1 MKKQNC
7 NSVMRF
13 HDKRLKERV
22 EASIKDG
29 VLDVAYL
36 LGITDKVDVSGA
48 TNPIVNRK
56 LKEVLRC
63 SKDKYIDGNK
73 YPSNRLREVEVT
85 YKENNEIME
94 LHFNGWAFELAY
106 VLGKRYPKALI
117 GVTNNDVVKEK
128 PEIVEEKISKHLE
141 GLTGYTDEYVE
152 EVREAVAN
160 KIVKANLSVR
170 GNKMTYVNVYD
181 LGMEFAYK
189 GDYEYAINLLK
200 IMCIGK
206 DKHALCNTGVCYER
220 LHDYRIAAK
229 YYSKCDEFIAKENLL
244 NLYKRKYIKLN
255 KDKYI
260 DTCYELIGEGSNLG
274 YWNLSIMFSDG
285 IGVEVNYD
293 TAIDYIERGIR
304 KFGPNNVMDFE
315 LAYLLDTRNKCKA
328 DLERSHT
335 LYKRLQFCNEDMKSK
350 AITLHNLGVQYL
362 YGKGCDKNVR
372 SAIKVFERSKDL
384 NYLPA
389 VERLIGIYKNEKG
402 YINAD
407 KEKEY
412 TELWKRMK
420 ANKH

>member
-7 NSVMRF
+7 NSVMCF
-13 HDKRLKERV
+13 FDKHLKERAK
-22 EASIKDG
+22 ASIKDG
-29 VLDVAYL
+29 LLDVAYL
-36 LGITDKVDVSGA
+36 LGITDKVDVSGT
-48 TNPIVNRK
+48 TNPTINRK

-85 YKENNEIME
+85 YKENNEVME

-106 VLGKRYPKALI
+106 VLGKRFPKALI
-117 GVTNNDVVKEK
+117 TAANYDVVKEK
-128 PEIVEEKISKHLE
+128 PEVIEEKISKHLK

-152 EVREAVAN
+152 EVKEAVTYKN
-160 KIVKANLSVR
+160 IRANLCVR

-189 GDYEYAINLLK
+189 SEYEYAINLLK

-220 LHDYRIAAK
+220 LHDYHIAAK
-229 YYSKCDEFIAKENLL
+229 YYNKSDEFIAKENLL
-244 NLYKRKYIKLN
+244 NLYKRKYIKFN
-255 KDKYI
+255 KDSYV
-260 DTCYELIGEGSNLG
+260 DTCYELIAKGSYLG

-285 IGVEVNYD
+285 LGVEVNYD

-304 KFGPNNVMDFE
+304 NFGPNDAMDFE
-315 LAYLLDTRNKCKA
+315 LAYLLDTREKSKA
-328 DLERSHT
+328 DLERSHI
-335 LYKRLQFCNEDMKSK
+335 LYKRLQYCNEDAESK

-362 YGKGCDKNVR
+362 YGRGCNKNVR
-372 SAIKVFERSKDL
+372 NAIKAFERSKDL

-389 VERLIGIYKNEKG
+389 IERLIGIYKNEKG
-402 YINAD
+402 FINAE

-412 TELWKRMK
+412 TELWKRIK
-420 ANKH
+420 AHKQ